1 MRRRLDS
8 RALELFL
15 AVAESMS
22 FRQAAQSLHI
32 SQPPLSRAIRELE
45 ERLQTRLFE
54 RDTRAVALTAAG
66 RRLLPRAQRI
76 LQLLQEAEAEVA
88 RHADESALRLGFT
101 SALQPS
107 WFQGLA
113 ERITTAKPRWSVQTV
128 YDTSPRLVRL
138 MRAHRLDAA
147 FIALPT
153 ESTGLDVTE
162 IERHP
167 MCVALASSH
176 DLARKRRLAL
186 ADLVRVPLFWFERSR
201 QPAFFDHCQRVFARH
216 GFAPKTLREPSD
228 HHVLLADVAA
238 GRGVALLPNS
248 LRELRRRGLV
258 YRPLSE
264 GDELSVGVALALPPE
279 SAELRKAL
287 LGLVRRR

>member
-22 FRQAAQSLHI
+22 FRQAAQTLHI

-76 LQLLQEAEAEVA
+76 LQLLREAEAEVA
-88 RHADESALRLGFT
+88 EHAEPSALRVGFT

-113 ERITTAKPRWSVQTV
+113 ERITAAKPRWSVQTV
-128 YDTSPRLVRL
+128 YDTSPRLVRQ

-147 FIALPT
+147 FIVLPT
-153 ESTGLDVTE
+153 ESAGLDVTE
-162 IERHP
+162 IDRHP
-167 MCVALASSH
+167 MCVAIASSH
-176 DLARKRRLAL
+176 VLARKRQLRL
-186 ADLVRVPLFWFERSR
+186 ADLARVSLFWCERSR
-201 QPAFFDHCQRVFARH
+201 QPAFFDHCQRIFARN
-216 GFAPKTLREPSD
+216 GFAPKTLREPAD
-228 HHVLLADVAA
+228 RHVLLADVAA
-238 GRGVALLPNS
+238 ARGVALLPS
-248 LRELRRRGLV
+248 SMRELRRRGVV

-264 GDELSVGVALALPPE
+264 GDELSVGVALALPPN
-279 SAELRKAL
+279 SSELRKVL
-287 LGLVRRR
+287 LGMVPCR